1 MNNEKLRAQAQR
13 TSPHIKFAGALWVLG
28 MMTIMAVAAT
38 WAVISLAWASDYY
51 SYSKAVRDA
60 AEAGSAVLANL
71 GIIQAVKAW
80 VQPLQ
85 VLALATFLL
94 GFGFAFANIL
104 QNVRLRGNTMAATLA
119 AFSMAARVTLA
130 GSMIPLSRRW
140 QNSPS
145 SAS

>member
-60 AEAGSAVLANL
+60 AAAGSGTLSTLAS
-71 GIIQAVKAW
+71 IQTTKAW
-80 VQPLQ
+80 LLPLQ
-85 VLALATFLL
+85 VLGLSTLLL

-104 QNVRLRGNTMAATLA
+104 QNVRLRANTMAAVLPA
-119 AFSMAARVTLA
+119 LKERK
-130 GSMIPLSRRW
+130 SR
-140 QNSPS
+140 
-145 SAS
+145 AS